1 MKPRISLREALS
13 DPNLLGSALAG
24 DSWKAWRT
32 LLIAAMGEE
41 LTADERAIFA
51 KLTGRE
57 REPLRP
63 VEEFLAV
70 VGRRGGKSRA
80 LATFAAYISGLAEHP
95 SLVPGERGVVLCIAP
110 DTRQASIALEYCAA
124 VFEQS
129 PILRSLIVG
138 RTTDS
143 LSLSNG
149 VDIEVRAASFRRL
162 RGPTYVA
169 IIADEAAFWT
179 SEEWSSNPDREIL
192 DAVRPGLA
200 TTRGPL
206 ILASSP
212 YARRGVLWQS
222 YKRNFGPDGDPLV
235 LVAKGAT
242 RDLNPSLPQSVIDR
256 AYERDRAMA
265 AAEYGAKFRTDLEA
279 FVSMEA
285 VEACVGDYREMA
297 PSAQQRYFAFVDP
310 SGGSS
315 DSFTLAIGHK
325 EGPDKRIVIDVVREV
340 RPPFSPEA
348 VIAEFAA
355 LCQRYRIHLV
365 IGDRYAGEFPREGFA
380 KFSIRY
386 EPSAK
391 PKSDLYR
398 DFLALLNSGRVVL
411 PKHEKLVHQLVGLER
426 RTSRGGRDSIDHAPG
441 GHDDLANGVAGVADV
456 ISSGRGGYNLDALAS

>member
-1 MKPRISLREALS
+1 
-13 DPNLLGSALAG
+13 
-24 DSWKAWRT
+24 
-32 LLIAAMGEE
+32 
-41 LTADERAIFA
+41 
-51 KLTGRE
+51 
-57 REPLRP
+57 
-63 VEEFLAV
+63 
-70 VGRRGGKSRA
+70 
-80 LATFAAYISGLAEHP
+80 
-95 SLVPGERGVVLCIAP
+95 VLCIAP

-265 AAEYGAKFRTDLEA
+265 AAEYGAEFRTDLEA